1 MLKGPKPGR
10 RPRRS
15 IPGRAAAPPRSS
27 AWLLSFFIFLPPDRI
42 LQDLRTDLLEDLVR
56 RGSCV
61 CSVPPGGQI
70 RAVRLHSAPS
80 SEVIKRPG
88 VGARLGLAPSTCDPH
103 FFIRVGLGLTLPL
116 PFFLKKSFAPR
127 SRAKPASFLHREL
140 SEGDEPRGYNI
151 TSSRGELFALA
162 IKNAKIATCCA
173 WRLCALANSFRRI
186 SKG

>member
-1 MLKGPKPGR
+1 MGI
-10 RPRRS
+10 S
-15 IPGRAAAPPRSS
+15 IPPVQ
-27 AWLLSFFIFLPPDRI
+27 L
-42 LQDLRTDLLEDLVR
+42 
-56 RGSCV
+56 
-61 CSVPPGGQI
+61 
-70 RAVRLHSAPS
+70 
-80 SEVIKRPG
+80 IKRPG

-162 IKNAKIATCCA
+162 IKNAKRAGCPHPPPLPSPPPSPPPPLPLPYLVRGGEGRGGGGRGRGGRGT
-173 WRLCALANSFRRI
+173 RRFFPLLLLTER
-186 SKG
+186 S